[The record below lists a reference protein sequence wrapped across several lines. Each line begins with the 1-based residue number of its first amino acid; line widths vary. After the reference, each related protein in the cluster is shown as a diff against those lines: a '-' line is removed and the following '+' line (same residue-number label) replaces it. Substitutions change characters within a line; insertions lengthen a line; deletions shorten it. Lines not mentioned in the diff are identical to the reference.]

1 MKFFVKIYISM
12 LILIAAAVAFSEY
25 YIVALSLDSS
35 LQSQIDASLKQHQLV
50 KYAIQSDMLSITVSG
65 SDVEADNVGNIA
77 RQTAEAMGV
86 TLALFDE
93 KGRDIYS
100 NYEGSIGT
108 ITTEEKTIDYKI
120 MKAGE
125 KSLLLTESS
134 FTQYGIELKLCT
146 VTDITFIYTNA
157 RNMQNDSRWVFFVSI
172 GIGAAFA
179 LVISFL
185 ITKPVKELTRAGEA
199 FKKGDYSK
207 RVKKRSHDE
216 IGELA
221 DTFNGMAD
229 SIEKNIADLELAVK
243 QREDFTAAFAHELK
257 TPMTSIIGYA
267 DTLYQKNLPEDEA
280 REAAGFIVNEG
291 MRLEALSFKLLELM
305 TMNNHDYMLEEIEM
319 TDFFHDIKDTI
330 LPSAQKKG
338 VKISFMCSPGYVKI
352 EYDLFKTMILNL
364 TDNALK
370 SGTDK
375 VAVVATEEDGE
386 YVIAIVDEGRGIPAA
401 ELKRVTEAFYM
412 VDKAR
417 SRKEHGAGLGLALC
431 EKIAEIHGTRLD
443 IRSREGMGTAIR
455 IRMKL
460 ENGSEE

>member
-157 RNMQNDSRWVFFVSI
+157 RNMQNDSGVCARDIV
-172 GIGAAFA
+172 
-179 LVISFL
+179 
-185 ITKPVKELTRAGEA
+185 PDHEA
-199 FKKGDYSK
+199 CEG
-207 RVKKRSHDE
+207 
-216 IGELA
+216 
-221 DTFNGMAD
+221 
-229 SIEKNIADLELAVK
+229 
-243 QREDFTAAFAHELK
+243 AHEGGR
-257 TPMTSIIGYA
+257 SI
-267 DTLYQKNLPEDEA
+267 
-280 REAAGFIVNEG
+280 
-291 MRLEALSFKLLELM
+291 
-305 TMNNHDYMLEEIEM
+305 
-319 TDFFHDIKDTI
+319 
-330 LPSAQKKG
+330 
-338 VKISFMCSPGYVKI
+338 
-352 EYDLFKTMILNL
+352 
-364 TDNALK
+364 
-370 SGTDK
+370 
-375 VAVVATEEDGE
+375 
-386 YVIAIVDEGRGIPAA
+386 
-401 ELKRVTEAFYM
+401 
-412 VDKAR
+412 
-417 SRKEHGAGLGLALC
+417 
-431 EKIAEIHGTRLD
+431 
-443 IRSREGMGTAIR
+443 
-455 IRMKL
+455 
-460 ENGSEE
+460 